1 MLVSTANFKAR
12 ITSPS
17 VLIRE
22 SRYFLKILANI
33 LKFNGVGIATPL
45 LTANNTQAVMGS
57 LALGHYIPHSWE
69 FIDTCELVD
78 FLLHSYHLHHCK
90 PVSLFI
96 LYHFI
101 LIRLFVLLYLILP
114 VQKFLP
120 IKSWI
125 GSHWEQTHSFPAP
138 NALIWH

>member
-57 LALGHYIPHSWE
+57 LALDIIPALLGVHA
-69 FIDTCELVD
+69 LANGD
-78 FLLHSYHLHHCK
+78 FLLIIICII
-90 PVSLFI
+90 VDFI
-96 LYHFI
+96 IYFI
-101 LIRLFVLLYLILP
+101 PF
-114 VQKFLP
+114 
-120 IKSWI
+120 
-125 GSHWEQTHSFPAP
+125 HP
-138 NALIWH
+138 N